1 VKIFMQVSQ
10 FIRNVLLAYV
20 TLALMLLTTIGMW
33 LMDEK
38 SIRKMKEKL
47 ND

>member
-1 VKIFMQVSQ
+1 
-10 FIRNVLLAYV
+10 VLLAYV
-20 TLALMLLTTIGMW
+20 TVALMLLTTIGMW
-33 LMDEK
+33 LMDEQ